1 MSDNAARPRPAY
13 GAYATPE
20 EVAQA
25 RGMTI
30 EEYRKYLASLTAP
43 TPAATASTTTAARTA
58 APFAAAKSAPAA
70 PATAPGTPAAA
81 AARPAHPVDRIVT
94 FALLAFGL
102 VTVITSTPG
111 LLALADGLNTVFEQ
125 YGIGEYTQGQLAAS
139 LGLTA
144 VVVQASLWL
153 FTAWASFA
161 SLRRNRI
168 TWWIPVVGGA
178 LAVIVVLVVSMVALL
193 ADPGFAEYVSSQQS
207 LVQ

>member
-43 TPAATASTTTAARTA
+43 TPAASTASSEPAPVAHTAGLSQA
-58 APFAAAKSAPAA
+58 ASGGAPTAPAA
-70 PATAPGTPAAA
+70 AS
-81 AARPAHPVDRIVT
+81 RPRHPVDRFVT

-102 VTVITSTPG
+102 VTVITTTPG
-111 LLALADGLNTVFEQ
+111 LLSLAEGLNTVFEQ
-125 YGIGEYTQGQLAAS
+125 YGIGEYTQGQFAAS
-139 LGLTA
+139 LGLAAAITQA
-144 VVVQASLWL
+144 VLWL

-168 TWWIPVVGGA
+168 TWWIPLVAGAIAALVV
-178 LAVIVVLVVSMVALL
+178 LAVSMAALL
-193 ADPGFAEYVSSQQS
+193 ADPGFADYVASNPSF
-207 LVQ
+207 VP

>member
-43 TPAATASTTTAARTA
+43 TPAASTASPEPARVAHAAGLSQA
-58 APFAAAKSAPAA
+58 AMTPSAGGAPAA
-70 PATAPGTPAAA
+70 PAAAS
-81 AARPAHPVDRIVT
+81 RPRHPVDRFVT

-102 VTVITSTPG
+102 VTVITTTPG
-111 LLALADGLNTVFEQ
+111 LLSLAEGLNTVFEQ
-125 YGIGEYTQGQLAAS
+125 YGIGDYTQGQFAAS
-139 LGLTA
+139 LGLAAAITQA
-144 VVVQASLWL
+144 VLWL

-168 TWWIPVVGGA
+168 TWWIPLVAGAIAALVV
-178 LAVIVVLVVSMVALL
+178 LAVSMAALL
-193 ADPGFAEYVSSQQS
+193 ADPGFADYVASNPSFMP
-207 LVQ
+207 